1 MGRPRGHTTLWPLQK
16 PPQPLDAN
24 SSVCSTAD
32 YKPPEEDPEEH
43 VEEDPEGEQP
53 EECFTEGEPTR
64 VHPHLASRPPSPAD
78 RSPSP
83 PPGCLGDTH
92 ITESLRPP
100 SPDAPLPCGTR
111 EGCQSQA
118 PPSPETEPPG
128 CAVDAGSALS
138 VAMQNPTEPECVA
151 WLLRDRHPPPRLH
164 LRGERPVPP
173 LGRQPW
179 RNIFAQRNWAVR
191 SGGYLGGAREDG
203 DS

>member
-32 YKPPEEDPEEH
+32 YKPPEEDPEDH

-64 VHPHLASRPPSPAD
+64 VHPHLALCPPRPAD

-83 PPGCLGDTH
+83 PPGSLGDTH
-92 ITESLRPP
+92 VTESRRPP
-100 SPDAPLPCGTR
+100 SPDAPLPCCTR

-118 PPSPETEPPG
+118 PPSPKPELRG
-128 CAVDAGSALS
+128 CAVSDGSALS
-138 VAMQNPTEPECVA
+138 VTMQNPIEPKCGLA
-151 WLLRDRHPPPRLH
+151 APRPSSSSSVSSARRKACPAPQETALEKY
-164 LRGERPVPP
+164 LCPEK
-173 LGRQPW
+173 LGC
-179 RNIFAQRNWAVR
+179 AK
-191 SGGYLGGAREDG
+191 
-203 DS
+203 